1 MTRPL
6 LLTTLFVVL
15 SPIMMPA
22 CAYLAGFLLQF
33 TGIAQ

>member
-6 LLTTLFVVL
+6 LLTGLFVVAL
-15 SPIMMPA
+15 PIMMPA
-22 CAYLAGFLLQF
+22 CAGLIGFLLQF